1 MGFDRAFFFFGRF
14 VIFGPLR
21 YSRRMEQEEKEQGT
35 AIVTEKSMIPS
46 REAIHAVRD
55 ALGLLDTRWAELCSE
70 IALVV
75 DRSNQAYGN
84 STERS
89 ARLMAILWPDGV
101 SPDRMHDA
109 RCMISIL
116 DKLSRIVTDRD
127 AFGESPWRDVAGYAL
142 LAYRHDLEEKPGR
155 SR

>member
-1 MGFDRAFFFFGRF
+1 MDQ
-14 VIFGPLR
+14 
-21 YSRRMEQEEKEQGT
+21 EQQNDKIAEQ
-35 AIVTEKSMIPS
+35 KSMVPS
-46 REAIHAVRD
+46 REAIHTVRD

-75 DRSNQAYGN
+75 DRSNHAYGN
-84 STERS
+84 STEKS
-89 ARLMAILWPDGV
+89 AALMAILWPDGV
-101 SPDRMHDA
+101 LPERMHDA

-116 DKLSRIVTDRD
+116 DKLSRIVTDKD

>member
-1 MGFDRAFFFFGRF
+1 
-14 VIFGPLR
+14 
-21 YSRRMEQEEKEQGT
+21 MEQEQKEQGKST
-35 AIVTEKSMIPS
+35 VEKKSMLPS

-89 ARLMAILWPDGV
+89 ARLMGILWPDGV
-101 SPDRMHDA
+101 PPDRMHDA

-116 DKLSRIVTDRD
+116 DKLSRIVTDKD